1 MVEAFRKQLRDREE
15 TIDQEKAALNQFIS
29 GLVQDET
36 SESPRKLKAMNFD
49 DLNKRIDDLIKTQ
62 LSQNEKLHEERNQL
76 QMDLNELNNKNSQLD
91 QDVKT
96 KTGELT
102 RSQSQYEQQVND
114 NRELSEAKQKLETL
128 RDDQKKEIKRLEDE
142 LRKLGGEMQEQKSEN
157 S

>member
-1 MVEAFRKQLRDREE
+1 
-15 TIDQEKAALNQFIS
+15 
-29 GLVQDET
+29 
-36 SESPRKLKAMNFD
+36 
-49 DLNKRIDDLIKTQ
+49 
-62 LSQNEKLHEERNQL
+62 
-76 QMDLNELNNKNSQLD
+76 MDLNELNNKNSQLD